1 MIRQFILTAVVL
13 CFGAANAAADYVM
26 IVPQKPGGG
35 TSVWASI
42 VSRELEKYLGEPI
55 RIRHIPGARDI
66 PGFNKW
72 HTELRA
78 DDKTIMVS
86 HGGNAVAFLQEQVD
100 YNYAEYDSVGMMNLN
115 IIAALR
121 ADVDLESTPVRFAA
135 GSGMVPEG
143 LAMTLLACGPLPD
156 VNAYIGCFND
166 NVAWVK
172 AMSSADRRLAFIRGE
187 LTGTR
192 ENPAA
197 FKKHVQ
203 PIIDEGNAR
212 LWFHHGILDP
222 ETNVHIDDQNYPG
235 YQMEKLYLQRW
246 NEAPAGPLYDAYRLV
261 KSFRDGMQKALWVRK
276 DNPNLPQLRDALAQL
291 AASEESMAVIRERV
305 GDYDWVIGEDGN
317 AFRDFLMTFI
327 TEPALRSL
335 VQFNTEAFGLA
346 SKYKPDLLQ

>member
-1 MIRQFILTAVVL
+1 MRQVILAIAVL

-35 TSVWASI
+35 TSIWAAI

-55 RIRHIPGARDI
+55 RIQHIPGARDI

-72 HTELRA
+72 HTSLR
-78 DDKTIMVS
+78 DDDTTIMVS
-86 HGGNAVAFLQEQVD
+86 HGGNAVAFLQEKVD

-115 IIAALR
+115 IIAAR
-121 ADVDLESTPVRFAA
+121 RVDPDAGSKKVRFAA
-135 GSGMVPEG
+135 GSGKVPEA
-143 LAMTLLACGPLPD
+143 LAMTLLRCGPLPD
-156 VNAYIGCFND
+156 VDAYVGCFKD
-166 NVAWVK
+166 NVIWVH

-203 PIIDEGNAR
+203 PMIDAGTAE

-222 ETNVHIDDQNYPG
+222 ETNQHVDDPNYPG
-235 YQMEKLYLQRW
+235 YQMEMLYQQRW
-246 NEAPAGPLYDAYRLV
+246 NEPPSGPLYDAYRLV

-276 DNPNLPQLRDALAQL
+276 DNPNLAQLRDALAQL

-305 GDYDWVIGEDGN
+305 GRYDWVIGENGN
-317 AFRDFLMTFI
+317 SFRDTLMTFI
-327 TEPALRSL
+327 TEPALKSL
-335 VQFNTEAFGLA
+335 VQFNTEALGLA
-346 SKYKPDLLQ
+346 SKYKPELVQ